1 MGDLQFKV
9 NEKEVQFDLS
19 VLEKVKSLIVNQL
32 DVDEEKI
39 TMATTFED
47 IDADSL
53 DVVELVMALEE
64 EFDLEIA
71 DEEVEKIK
79 TVGEIVNYIEANL

>member
-1 MGDLQFKV
+1 MDILA
-9 NEKEVQFDLS
+9 
-19 VLEKVKSLIVNQL
+19 KVKALISEQL
-32 DVDEEKI
+32 DIDEDQI
-39 TMATTFED
+39 TLDTTFED

-71 DEEVEKIK
+71 DEEVEKIQ
-79 TVGEIVNYIEANL
+79 TVGDVVGYIEKHLS

>member
-1 MGDLQFKV
+1 METF
-9 NEKEVQFDLS
+9 
-19 VLEKVKSLIVNQL
+19 EKVKSLIVEQL
-32 DVDEEKI
+32 DVDKDKVSPD
-39 TMATTFED
+39 TTFED

-64 EFDLEIA
+64 EFDLEIS

-79 TVGEIVNYIEANL
+79 TVGDIVNYIEERVS

>member
-1 MGDLQFKV
+1 VETF
-9 NEKEVQFDLS
+9 
-19 VLEKVKSLIVNQL
+19 EKVKSLIVEQL
-32 DVDEEKI
+32 DVDKDKVSPD
-39 TMATTFED
+39 TTFED

-64 EFDLEIA
+64 EFDLEIS

-79 TVGEIVNYIEANL
+79 TVGDIVNYIEERVS